1 MLFSIDRVIIA
12 DRIVQ
17 VERYGKIRGLHEI
30 RFWIDYYMQDMWM
43 RKKLKK
49 MNDPN
54 VDFTQEEAHQQKRML
69 KYAKEGIS

>member
-1 MLFSIDRVIIA
+1 MGKL
-12 DRIVQ
+12 
-17 VERYGKIRGLHEI
+17 ERLREI

-69 KYAKEGIS
+69 KYAKKAYPEFLKHYHMTGD

>member
-1 MLFSIDRVIIA
+1 MGKL
-12 DRIVQ
+12 
-17 VERYGKIRGLHEI
+17 ERLREI

-54 VDFTQEEAHQQKRML
+54 ADFTQEEAHPQPRM
-69 KYAKEGIS
+69 